1 MNHGGLS
8 QSATSQDTK
17 GGKRGSL
24 PLWRNK
30 AHSRLVWRL
39 AATFLLTTLTIVLVL
54 GATVYLLTRY
64 YVLERLEADL
74 SAQAGFYAAYGAQ
87 LASSEAEL
95 AALAPTLVRHF
106 APQAD
111 LNVRVFA
118 ASSGTI
124 LAATE
129 DIGPQPSQVALRA
142 LAYRSPTLFTSSSRD
157 LPGRR
162 YAAQAIQ
169 AGSPAGAGS
178 ETAIGVVEVS
188 RTTQV
193 HERFL
198 TSLRRILYVAVLL
211 AAALTLLVSTVLAR
225 RLSRP
230 ISDMEQATQRI
241 AAGDLD
247 TRLAGYGSD
256 ELGRLAASIN
266 HMAAR
271 LTQLEEARSQFIS
284 EIAHDL
290 RTPLAGIKGLL
301 VNLIDVSTVD
311 DPAGENDSAAGMAS
325 LRLAERETDRLIR
338 LVNQL
343 LDLARWQ
350 GGRLALDRH
359 PTDICALAR
368 SAAALCQERAR
379 HRNIELRVDLPAG
392 ASSDAPDDAPG
403 HAPGELPPIHADAD
417 RLERVLLN
425 LLDNAIRFTPGGGQV
440 LLTVEKRADEV
451 EISVLDTGRGMSE
464 QEQQHAF
471 EAHYRGQGG
480 GSGLGLTISQAIVQ
494 AHGGRMGIES
504 PIGGREAGILRQAQD
519 ADPGALKAGPLSPS
533 KAGTRVWFTLPL

>member
-1 MNHGGLS
+1 
-8 QSATSQDTK
+8 
-17 GGKRGSL
+17 
-24 PLWRNK
+24 
-30 AHSRLVWRL
+30 
-39 AATFLLTTLTIVLVL
+39 LTTLTIVLVL

-74 SAQAGFYAAYGAQ
+74 TTQAGFYAAYGAQ
-87 LASSEAEL
+87 LASSEEEL

-118 ASSGTI
+118 ASSGAL

-129 DIGPQPSQVALRA
+129 DVGPQPSQISLRA
-142 LAYRSPTLFTSSSRD
+142 LGYRSPSVFTPSSRD

-162 YAAQAIQ
+162 YAAQAIR
-169 AGSPAGAGS
+169 AAPAGGAGA
-178 ETAIGVVEVS
+178 ETVIGVVEVS
-188 RTTQV
+188 RTTQI

-198 TSLRRILYVAVLL
+198 ASLRRILVIAVLL
-211 AAALTLLVSTVLAR
+211 AAALTLLVSTLLAR

-230 ISDMEQATQRI
+230 IGDMERATQRI

-247 TRLAGYGSD
+247 TRLAEYGPD

-266 HMAAR
+266 HMADQ
-271 LTQLEEARSQFIS
+271 LKQLEQARTRFIG

-290 RTPLAGIKGLL
+290 RTPLTGIKGLL
-301 VNLIDVSTVD
+301 VNLIDVSAAHRPGEKD
-311 DPAGENDSAAGMAS
+311 ASPAGLAS

-343 LDLARWQ
+343 LDLARWR
-350 GGRLALDRH
+350 GGRLTIDRR
-359 PTDICALAR
+359 PTDVCELAR
-368 SAAALCQERAR
+368 AAVALCEERAR
-379 HRNIELRVDLPAG
+379 HRNIDLRADLAAG
-392 ASSDAPDDAPG
+392 TPG
-403 HAPGELPPIHADAD
+403 DRPGTPLSVHADAD

-425 LLDNAIRFTPGGGQV
+425 VLDNAIRFTPGGGQV
-440 LLTVEKRADEV
+440 LLTVEKRADEI

-471 EAHYRGQGG
+471 EAYYGGESG

-504 PIGGREAGILRQAQD
+504 PVGATGATILRQAQD
-519 ADPGALKAGPLSPS
+519 VSLSLP
-533 KAGTRVWFTLPL
+533 KGGTRVWFTLPL